1 MILVICGPT
10 GVGKTKLS
18 ILLAK
23 RYNGIIINA
32 DACQFYQGMD
42 IGTAKIKESE
52 KEGIKH
58 YLLDNLTINDEYNI
72 WDFQKEGRKIIED
85 NKDKNIIIVGGS
97 GLYLSALLYDY
108 KYKKQ
113 KEIDLSKYS
122 NEELYEKV
130 IKINPEANIDQFNR
144 RRLEN
149 YLKTGNVNAEKPKL
163 LYDALFIGLTTDRNF
178 LYNKID
184 TRVDE
189 MLKNGLLNEVKKLYI
204 INPNSRILN
213 SAIGYKEVIKYLN
226 NEISLDEC
234 INLIKKNSRHYAK
247 RQYTW
252 FNNKMN
258 IKWFNTNYN
267 NFNLTTDEVVNY
279 IENSYQK
286 R

>member
-23 RYNGIIINA
+23 KYNGIIINA

-72 WDFQKEGRKIIED
+72 WNFQKEGRKIIED

-122 NEELYEKV
+122 NEELYETV

-189 MLKNGLLNEVKKLYI
+189 MLKNGLLNEVKKLYT

-226 NEISLDEC
+226 NELTLDEC
-234 INLIKKNSRHYAK
+234 IILIKKNSRHYAK

>member
-149 YLKTGNVNAEKPKL
+149 YLKTGIVNAEKPKL

-189 MLKNGLLNEVKKLYI
+189 MLKNGLLNEVKKLYT

>member
-163 LYDALFIGLTTDRNF
+163 LYDALFIGLTTDRIF

-189 MLKNGLLNEVKKLYI
+189 MLKNGLLNEVKKLYT

-258 IKWFNTNYN
+258 IKWFNTNYS
-267 NFNLTTDEVVNY
+267 NFNLTIDEVVNY

>member
-189 MLKNGLLNEVKKLYI
+189 MLKNGLINEVKKLYT

>member
-184 TRVDE
+184 IRVDE
-189 MLKNGLLNEVKKLYI
+189 MLKNGLINEVKKLYT

>member
-149 YLKTGNVNAEKPKL
+149 YLKTGNVNTEKPKL

-189 MLKNGLLNEVKKLYI
+189 MLKNGLLNEVKKLYT

>member
-113 KEIDLSKYS
+113 KEIDLSKYC

-184 TRVDE
+184 IRVDE
-189 MLKNGLLNEVKKLYI
+189 MLKNGLINEVKKLYT

>member
-58 YLLDNLTINDEYNI
+58 YLIDNLTINDEYNI

>member
-23 RYNGIIINA
+23 KYNGIIINA

-58 YLLDNLTINDEYNI
+58 YLLDNLTINDGYNI

-122 NEELYEKV
+122 NEELYEKA
-130 IKINPEANIDQFNR
+130 IKNNPEANIDQFNR

-149 YLKTGNVNAEKPKL
+149 YLKTENVNTEKPKL

-189 MLKNGLLNEVKKLYI
+189 MLKNGLINEVKKLYT

-226 NEISLDEC
+226 NELTLDEC

>member
-58 YLLDNLTINDEYNI
+58 YLIDNLTINDEYNI

-130 IKINPEANIDQFNR
+130 IKNNPEANIDQFNR

-189 MLKNGLLNEVKKLYI
+189 MLKNGLINEVKKLYT

>member
-58 YLLDNLTINDEYNI
+58 YLLDNLTIDDEYNI

-149 YLKTGNVNAEKPKL
+149 YLKTGIVNAEKPKL

-189 MLKNGLLNEVKKLYI
+189 MLKNGLINEVKKLYT

>member
-130 IKINPEANIDQFNR
+130 IKINPEANIDRFNR

-149 YLKTGNVNAEKPKL
+149 YLKTGNVNTEKPKL

-189 MLKNGLLNEVKKLYI
+189 MLKNGLLNEVKKLYT

-267 NFNLTTDEVVNY
+267 NFNLITDEVVNY

>member
-130 IKINPEANIDQFNR
+130 IKNNPEANIDQFNR

-189 MLKNGLLNEVKKLYI
+189 MLKNGLINEVKKLYT

>member
-149 YLKTGNVNAEKPKL
+149 YLKTGNVNTEKPKL

-189 MLKNGLLNEVKKLYI
+189 MLKNGLINEVKKLYT

>member
-163 LYDALFIGLTTDRNF
+163 LYDALLIGLTTDRNF

-189 MLKNGLLNEVKKLYI
+189 MLKNGLLNEVKKLYT

-226 NEISLDEC
+226 NELTLDEC
-234 INLIKKNSRHYAK
+234 IILIKKNSRHYAK

>member
-10 GVGKTKLS
+10 GIGKTKLS

-189 MLKNGLLNEVKKLYI
+189 MLKNGLLNEVKKLYT

>member
-23 RYNGIIINA
+23 KYNGIIINA

-58 YLLDNLTINDEYNI
+58 YLIDNLTINDEYNI

>member
-58 YLLDNLTINDEYNI
+58 YLIDNLTINDEYNI
-72 WDFQKEGRKIIED
+72 WDFQKAGRKIIED

-113 KEIDLSKYS
+113 KDIDLSQYS

-149 YLKTGNVNAEKPKL
+149 YLKTENINIRKPKL
-163 LYDALFIGLTTDRNF
+163 LYDALYIGLTTDRDF
-178 LYNKID
+178 LYSRID
-184 TRVDE
+184 ARVDE
-189 MLKNGLLNEVKKLYI
+189 MLQNGLVNEVKKLYT
-204 INPNSRILN
+204 INPDSRILN

-226 NEISLDEC
+226 NELTLAEC

-252 FNNKMN
+252 FNNKMD

-267 NFNLTTDEVVNY
+267 NFNLTVDEVVNY

>member
-149 YLKTGNVNAEKPKL
+149 YLKTGNVNTEKPKL

-189 MLKNGLLNEVKKLYI
+189 MLKNGLLNEVKKLYT

-267 NFNLTTDEVVNY
+267 NFNLITDEVVNY

>member
-97 GLYLSALLYDY
+97 GLYLSALLFDY

-189 MLKNGLLNEVKKLYI
+189 MLKNGLLNEVKKLYT

>member
-149 YLKTGNVNAEKPKL
+149 YLKTGNVNTEKPKL

>member
-85 NKDKNIIIVGGS
+85 NKAKNIIIVGGS

>member
-32 DACQFYQGMD
+32 DACQFYRGMD

-72 WDFQKEGRKIIED
+72 WDFQKAGRKIIED

-113 KEIDLSKYS
+113 KDIDLSQYS

-130 IKINPEANIDQFNR
+130 IKINPEANIDQFSR

-189 MLKNGLLNEVKKLYI
+189 MLKNGLLNEVKKLYT

-226 NEISLDEC
+226 NELTLDEC

>member
-42 IGTAKIKESE
+42 IGTAKIKASE

-113 KEIDLSKYS
+113 KEIDLGKYS

-189 MLKNGLLNEVKKLYI
+189 MLKNGLINEVKKLYT

>member
-32 DACQFYQGMD
+32 DACQFYRGMD

-58 YLLDNLTINDEYNI
+58 YLIDNLTINDEYNI
-72 WDFQKEGRKIIED
+72 WDFQKAGRKIIED

-113 KEIDLSKYS
+113 KDIDLSQYS

-149 YLKTGNVNAEKPKL
+149 YLKTENINIRKPKL
-163 LYDALFIGLTTDRNF
+163 LYDALFIGLTTDRDF
-178 LYNKID
+178 LYSRID
-184 TRVDE
+184 ARVDE
-189 MLKNGLLNEVKKLYI
+189 MLQNGLVNEVKKLYT
-204 INPNSRILN
+204 INPDSRILN

-258 IKWFNTNYN
+258 IKWFNTNYS

>member
-97 GLYLSALLYDY
+97 GLYLSALLFDY

-189 MLKNGLLNEVKKLYI
+189 MLKNGLLNEVKKLYT

-226 NEISLDEC
+226 NELTLDEC

>member
-97 GLYLSALLYDY
+97 GLYLSALLFDY

>member
-58 YLLDNLTINDEYNI
+58 YLIDNLTINDEYNI
-72 WDFQKEGRKIIED
+72 WDFQKAGRKIIED

-113 KEIDLSKYS
+113 KDIDLSQYS

-149 YLKTGNVNAEKPKL
+149 YLKTENINIRKPKL
-163 LYDALFIGLTTDRNF
+163 LYDALFIGITTDRDF
-178 LYNKID
+178 LYSRID
-184 TRVDE
+184 ARVDE
-189 MLKNGLLNEVKKLYI
+189 MLQNGLVNEVKKLYT
-204 INPNSRILN
+204 INPDSRILN

-226 NEISLDEC
+226 NELTLAEC
-234 INLIKKNSRHYAK
+234 INLIKKNSCHYAK

-252 FNNKMN
+252 FNNKMD

-267 NFNLTTDEVVNY
+267 NFNLTADEVVNY

>member
-189 MLKNGLLNEVKKLYI
+189 MLKNGLLNEVKKLYT

-258 IKWFNTNYN
+258 IKWFNTNYS

>member
-72 WDFQKEGRKIIED
+72 WNFQKEGRKIIED

-178 LYNKID
+178 LYKRID
-184 TRVDE
+184 IRVDE
-189 MLKNGLLNEVKKLYI
+189 MLKNGLINEVKKLYT

-226 NEISLDEC
+226 NELTLDEC

>member
-32 DACQFYQGMD
+32 DACQFYRGMD

-58 YLLDNLTINDEYNI
+58 YLIDNLTINDEYNI
-72 WDFQKEGRKIIED
+72 WDFQKAGRKIIED

-113 KEIDLSKYS
+113 KDIDLSQYS

-149 YLKTGNVNAEKPKL
+149 YLKTENINIRKPKL
-163 LYDALFIGLTTDRNF
+163 LYDALFIGLTTDRDF
-178 LYNKID
+178 LYSRID
-184 TRVDE
+184 ARVDE
-189 MLKNGLLNEVKKLYI
+189 MLQNGLVNEVKKLYT
-204 INPNSRILN
+204 INPDSRILN

-226 NEISLDEC
+226 NELTLAEC

-252 FNNKMN
+252 FNNKMD

-267 NFNLTTDEVVNY
+267 NFNLTADEVVNY

>member
-163 LYDALFIGLTTDRNF
+163 LYDALFIGLTTDRIF

-189 MLKNGLLNEVKKLYI
+189 MLKNGLINEVKKLYT

-258 IKWFNTNYN
+258 IKWFNTNYS

>member
-32 DACQFYQGMD
+32 DACQFYRGMD

-58 YLLDNLTINDEYNI
+58 YLIDNLTINDEYNI
-72 WDFQKEGRKIIED
+72 WDFQKAGRKIIED

-113 KEIDLSKYS
+113 KDIDLSQYS

-130 IKINPEANIDQFNR
+130 IKKNPEANIDQFNR

-149 YLKTGNVNAEKPKL
+149 YLKTENINIRKPKL
-163 LYDALFIGLTTDRNF
+163 LYDALFIGLTTDRDF
-178 LYNKID
+178 LYSRID
-184 TRVDE
+184 ARVDE
-189 MLKNGLLNEVKKLYI
+189 MLQNGLVNEVKKLYT
-204 INPNSRILN
+204 INPDSRILN

-226 NEISLDEC
+226 NELTLAEC

-252 FNNKMN
+252 FNNKMD

-267 NFNLTTDEVVNY
+267 NFNLTADEVVNY